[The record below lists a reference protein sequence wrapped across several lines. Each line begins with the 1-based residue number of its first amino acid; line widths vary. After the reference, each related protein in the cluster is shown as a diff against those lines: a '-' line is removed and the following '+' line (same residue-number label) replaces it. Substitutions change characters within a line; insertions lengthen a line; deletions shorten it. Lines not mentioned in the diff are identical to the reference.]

1 MTNITKETTLVS
13 ASKLT
18 CIREERILF
27 DELSFDINAGDIVAA
42 LLLGVGPMFGG
53 GLLIRSHMKTK
64 QKALSARKKD
74 EYVRREK
81 EIIRLAQKKSGRLSI
96 PDIVAET
103 SMNSDEADQ
112 IMRELTTK
120 GYVDMQVT
128 ESGVIIYEFYE
139 IAHRKPLEE

>member
-1 MTNITKETTLVS
+1 MI
-13 ASKLT
+13 KLT
-18 CIREERILF
+18 IGGILVGIGGF
-27 DELSFDINAGDIVAA
+27 LLTGFFLNAADASFAINAGDIVAA
-42 LLLGVGPMFGG
+42 LLLGVGPMAGG
-53 GLLIRSHMKTK
+53 GLLIRGHLKAK
-64 QKALSARKKD
+64 QKALSAQKKD

-81 EIIRLAQKKSGRLSI
+81 EIIRLAQQKAGRLSI

-103 SMNSDEADQ
+103 SMNSDDAEH

-128 ESGVIIYEFYE
+128 ESGVIVYEFYE